1 MPFQVTPSVQ
11 RRGLARTTL
20 LLAAAALAASTFGPG
35 FVAGLGPVGGQLMTN
50 SARGGL
56 VVRRAEGELQM
67 GQTLQGTVT
76 KLEKAGAIL
85 DLGLSRQGWLH
96 VARIQEQRIEKLEDV
111 LSVGQKV
118 EVRVVKD
125 RRGEIEVSMMAN
137 NLKGQSDFEV
147 GQELEATVSGIAKAG
162 VFFDMGAVRQALM
175 FSAPPGLATEKGQR
189 LKVRITKMSGSE
201 FEVEAAN

>member
-1 MPFQVTPSVQ
+1 MSFRPTPSAR

>member
-1 MPFQVTPSVQ
+1 MPFQVTPSVR

-67 GQTLQGTVT
+67 GQTFQGTVT
-76 KLEKAGAIL
+76 KLQKVGALL
-85 DLGLSRQGWLH
+85 DLGLSKPGFLH
-96 VARIQEQRIEKLEDV
+96 IARIQEQRIENIEKV
-111 LSVGQKV
+111 LSIGQKV
-118 EVRVVKD
+118 EVRLVRVKPS
-125 RRGEIEVSMMAN
+125 EIEVSMRVN
-137 NLKGQSDFEV
+137 DLKGQSDFEV
-147 GQELEATVSGIAKAG
+147 GQVLEAAISGSTKG
-162 VFFDMGAVRQALM
+162 GLFFDMGAVREALM
-175 FSAPPGLATEKGQR
+175 PSAAPGVATAMGQR
-189 LKVRITKMSGSE
+189 MQVRITKMSGSE

>member
-1 MPFQVTPSVQ
+1 MSFQVTPSVR

-20 LLAAAALAASTFGPG
+20 LLTAAALAASTLCPG
-35 FVAGLGPVGGQLMTN
+35 FVAGLGPVGGRLMTN

-125 RRGEIEVSMMAN
+125 RRGEIEVSMIAN